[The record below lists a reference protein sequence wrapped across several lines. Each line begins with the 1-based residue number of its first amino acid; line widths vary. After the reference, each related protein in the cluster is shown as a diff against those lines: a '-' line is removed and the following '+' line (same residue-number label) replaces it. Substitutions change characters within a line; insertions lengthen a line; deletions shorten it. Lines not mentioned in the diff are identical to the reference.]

1 LRLRIALRTV
11 EGVYFL
17 KNWSLFLEARER
29 DEKRIGKKRREY
41 Q

>member
-1 LRLRIALRTV
+1 LRIALRTV

-17 KNWSLFLEARER
+17 KSWSLFHEARER
-29 DEKRIGKKRREY
+29 DEERRGKERGTY